1 MLESIDM
8 IGGSKMRRKTALYL
22 GLGIVTQVALLCLNG
37 QAQAP
42 AEKGRY
48 SAMAPLAE
56 YLISDQD
63 AEIALARSAAPPAI
77 SGAAEV
83 LVLGRDGY
91 KTAVKGSNGFLCYV
105 ERAWAKPTDDPEFW
119 NPSVRAPNCYNA
131 QAAETFVPIYLMKT
145 RLVLAGKS
153 KAEILTSIT
162 KALDTKELP
171 SLAPGA
177 MCYMMSK
184 SQYLSDQDSHWHP
197 HLMFFAPGDA
207 VKSWGANLK
216 GSPIIAGEDPEQRVT
231 VFMIV
236 VGSWSDGTAAAPHPL
251 A

>member
-1 MLESIDM
+1 MQI
-8 IGGSKMRRKTALYL
+8 KTALFLSL
-22 GLGIVTQVALLCLNG
+22 GMFTQVALLCLNG

-42 AEKGRY
+42 AEKARY

-63 AEIALARSAAPPAI
+63 AEITLARSAAPQAI

-145 RLVLAGKS
+145 KLVLAGKS
-153 KAEILTSIT
+153 KAEILASIT
-162 KALDTKELP
+162 SALDTKELP

-184 SQYLSDQDSHWHP
+184 SQYLNDEGTHWHP
-197 HLMFFAPGDA
+197 HLMFLAPGDA
-207 VKSWGANLK
+207 VKDWGANSK
-216 GSPIIAGEDPEQRVT
+216 GSPIIAVVDSEQRVT

-236 VGSWSDGTAAAPHPL
+236 VGNWSDGTAAAPHPME
-251 A
+251 